1 MVLRLICEFG
11 EAGYLLCSSIESWCS
26 YQKCLNVLVA
36 RAFSI
41 SRPETSLCERR
52 IYETHWKFIVS
63 SLCVYSCSS
72 HGKDA
77 KGISHVQIFRYGRF
91 INLTYG
97 ASSISLLSLL
107 GTLEYQNLFSREEL
121 I

>member
-11 EAGYLLCSSIESWCS
+11 EAGYLLCSSIESSCS
-26 YQKCLNVLVA
+26 YQKRLNVLVA

-41 SRPETSLCERR
+41 SRPETSLYERR
-52 IYETHWKFIVS
+52 ICETHWKFIVS
-63 SLCVYSCSS
+63 SLCVHSRSS

-77 KGISHVQIFRYGRF
+77 KEISHVQIFRYGRF
-91 INLTYG
+91 MNLTYG

-107 GTLEYQNLFSREEL
+107 GRLEYQNLFPREEL